1 MATFEDKFEKIRQLA
16 LLPLEEILVENGKSK
31 LNASTYAQVSKLT
44 YELAAREDERLY
56 KALVAQIEAF
66 YSRIVSDSLQRMH
79 GEALLREFVRH
90 GENQEMIGRFY
101 RTQFELLGRNY
112 IKRTKSRT
120 FDDISRSS
128 FQAIIYNSVKQSLA
142 DELLRIIQQI
152 REGNDVDRLL
162 VKDTVRFI
170 ATLGSRMFQC
180 YEEDFERVFLQQSC
194 EFYGVCA
201 LEWQERD
208 TAADYLQKSDA
219 ALQKEKHLVAS
230 LLHPMTDAKVQY
242 ALERKLLHDKVVALM
257 ERENNGLRYLLRTN
271 RTQDIALFYK
281 FVVRVGQGMEE
292 LARIF
297 RRFIEEQSQQIWAAR
312 LSKEQNWSKEQGS
325 LDEDGDMM
333 RTIFTAYATW
343 HQLLTVQFAGHSK
356 ARDALKRGVEYL
368 VNYVAPGS
376 PQKVLFVHLL
386 ANFCDAL
393 LRKQTG
399 DKKMEEKECEQ
410 LLEQVVLLFAH
421 LQDKDIFRTA
431 YQQALAQRL
440 LNQTSASDDM
450 ERAMIGHF
458 KLISGQAFTA
468 NFEVMLFDV
477 MNSKEQ
483 NEKFQDEFYQQQ
495 KATERPIAELAVQV
509 LTYGQWPSYQPM
521 DRLRLPNPMQEAMKL
536 FTTYFMHKQD
546 GKRLVWIHELGQVT
560 VQGKWPGQARPFQF
574 LMTPIQ
580 ATLLMLFSSTNESDT
595 SDTTATSGSVGRRW
609 TIGQIAQAVNLD
621 EDVVPRVLSTMVFSK
636 VKLLNRDRVAKE
648 NTIKSDDTFSV
659 NLDFTS
665 KVTRLKLPAPNL
677 TVITKKSQEEVDEQ
691 RRLVTEA
698 CVVRIMKA
706 RKTLLHTTLT
716 SEVLNQLQLFRPE
729 GAMIKKVIES
739 LIERDYLRRDPDNM
753 SQYVYVA

>member
-1 MATFEDKFEKIRQLA
+1 MANFEDKFEKIRQLV

-44 YELAAREDERLY
+44 YEIAAREDERLY

-66 YSRIVSDSLQRMH
+66 YSRIVADSLQRMH
-79 GEALLREFVRH
+79 GEVLLREFIRH

-128 FQAIIYNSVKQSLA
+128 FQAIIYSSVKQNLA
-142 DELLRIIQQI
+142 DELLTIIQQI
-152 REGNDVDRLL
+152 REGKDVDRML

-194 EFYGVCA
+194 TFYGDCA
-201 LEWQERD
+201 MQWMERD

-230 LLHPMTDAKVQY
+230 LLHPMTDAKMQY

-257 ERENNGLRYLLRTN
+257 ERENNGLLYLLRTN

-281 FVVRVGQGMEE
+281 FVVRVGQGVEE

-312 LSKEQNWSKEQGS
+312 VSKEQNWSKEQGS
-325 LDEDGDMM
+325 LDEDGDLM
-333 RTIFTAYATW
+333 RTIFDAYATW
-343 HQLLTVQFAGHSK
+343 SQLMTTQFAGHSK

-399 DKKMEEKECEQ
+399 DKKMEESECEQ

-477 MNSKEQ
+477 TNSKEQ
-483 NEKFQDEFYQQQ
+483 NEKFQEEFYQQQ
-495 KATERPIAELAVQV
+495 TATARPISELAVQV
-509 LTYGQWPSYQPM
+509 LTYGQWPSYQPI
-521 DRLRLPNPMQEAMKL
+521 DRLRLPTPMNEAMKL
-536 FTTYFMHKQD
+536 FTTYFMHKHD

-580 ATLLMLFSSTNESDT
+580 AAMLMLFSSTYESEVCG
-595 SDTTATSGSVGRRW
+595 SGGDSTVGRRW
-609 TIGQIAQAVNLD
+609 TIGQIAQAVNLE

-648 NTIKSDDTFSV
+648 NTIKSDDTFTV
-659 NLDFTS
+659 NLDFSS
-665 KVTRLKLPAPNL
+665 KVTRLKLPPPNL

-729 GAMIKKVIES
+729 GSMIKKVIES

-753 SQYVYVA
+753 SQYNYVA